1 MMNHA
6 FLKANG
12 EIKIQLLYLKCVFR
26 GYLIWYGLFLKILL
40 FSVKKKK
47 KNFPLISKRQPCS
60 SGKSTRIGM
69 IACILFATSSTLH
82 YVLWEFFNQSVT
94 CDAILV
100 NLNSKFSHLIKT
112 DFNVKKALFNRFI
125 IILSYHFL
133 FFL

>member
-47 KNFPLISKRQPCS
+47 KELSI
-60 SGKSTRIGM
+60 
-69 IACILFATSSTLH
+69 
-82 YVLWEFFNQSVT
+82 
-94 CDAILV
+94 
-100 NLNSKFSHLIKT
+100 
-112 DFNVKKALFNRFI
+112 DFKETAMFQWQE
-125 IILSYHFL
+125 Y
-133 FFL
+133 